1 MTDEWK
7 LEPDLDGE
15 VERYSL
21 SLFAGDGGRLTL
33 EQRKALV
40 ALIKN
45 RYISAS
51 QQPAE
56 WQTLMVSEPLITSR
70 LNDLFL
76 DLHVDR
82 NYEVAFKRQ
91 AQPEVGGRFPTL
103 LHDVAYSR
111 EETILLIFLRGRF
124 RSVRAEGHD
133 MVLVDREDM
142 LSNVERVRPAHAT
155 DRSGDARKAD
165 NAVDALVKA
174 NILVKAGDERFR
186 ISPVIEVLLP
196 IERLS
201 ELAEWLAAENGDSV
215 GTDDD
220 ADSTDELNPEATT

>member
-1 MTDEWK
+1 MTDEWN

-15 VERYSL
+15 VEQYSL

-142 LSNVERVRPAHAT
+142 LSNVERFRPAHAT

-174 NILVKAGDERFR
+174 SILVKAGDERFQ

>member
-1 MTDEWK
+1 VTDEWND
-7 LEPDLDGE
+7 EPDLDGE
-15 VERYSL
+15 VEQYSL

-133 MVLVDREDM
+133 KVLVDREDM
-142 LSNVERVRPAHAT
+142 VSSVERFRPAHAT

-215 GTDDD
+215 GTNDD